1 MNNGA
6 GKRPELLAEA
16 QQEHQDLEKGEG
28 KAPVATPTAGLR
40 VPALVMCFH
49 VSWRPRN
56 SEYTPVW
63 KEVGAVMKQQLLAPD
78 GKS

>member
-1 MNNGA
+1 MNNRA
-6 GKRPELLAEA
+6 GKRREVLEEA
-16 QQEHQDLEKGEG
+16 QEEQQNLEKGEG
-28 KAPVATPTAGLR
+28 MATEAPPTAGLR
-40 VPALVMCFH
+40 VPTLVMWFH

-63 KEVGAVMKQQLLAPD
+63 KEVGAVMKQQVVALA

>member
-40 VPALVMCFH
+40 VPALVMWFH

>member
-6 GKRPELLAEA
+6 GKRPELLEEA
-16 QQEHQDLEKGEG
+16 QQDLEKGEG
-28 KAPVATPTAGLR
+28 KAPEVPPTAGLR
-40 VPALVMCFH
+40 GTGLVMWFH
-49 VSWRPRN
+49 VSWQPRS

-63 KEVGAVMKQQLLAPD
+63 KEVGAVMKQQLLAPA